1 MKVSESQLRLLVRSL
16 LRESAGSSLLPPGVD
31 HDFFVAWYRRCGS
44 NRITVNVPNVT
55 KRLVGVGVSPEG
67 AAELAK
73 LAADCLDPSYPVPT
87 TTKKTAAST
96 ISRGIR
102 PGLSALNLIKKTIE
116 RENFGTRTAWAFVSC
131 FMSEEA
137 SREAPSNP
145 VAAGWMPAARDEDIL
160 YKVAKEAAVDH
171 FPKIRREDIER
182 EMNFVE
188 SVSAFE
194 EVKEVP
200 VRNLRRLLVQGIDGI
215 MQAAELYRSL

>member
-1 MKVSESQLRLLVRSL
+1 MTNESALRLLVRSL

-44 NRITVNVPNVT
+44 NRITVNVSNVT

-73 LAADCLDPSYPVPT
+73 LAADCLDPSYPVPA

-116 RENFGTRTAWAFVSC
+116 KEDFGTRAAWLFVSS

-145 VAAGWMPAARDEDIL
+145 VAAGWMPAARSEDVL
-160 YKVAKEAAVDH
+160 YKIVKESAVDH
-171 FPKIRREDIER
+171 FPMIRREDMER
-182 EMNFVE
+182 EMDFVE

-200 VRNLRRLLVQGIDGI
+200 IRNLRRLLVQGVDGI
-215 MQAAELYRSL
+215 IQAAALYRSL